1 MVANN
6 YRALRF
12 MREEIGDRLTPE
24 AVLALHKVITDGT
37 LDEQAAAGR
46 LQLPGEERVAVF
58 YRDEDKD
65 AIHRP
70 PPAETL
76 PERMEMLC
84 DFANESEDSSRFVPP
99 VVRAI
104 LVHFWLSYDH
114 PFLDGNGRTA
124 RILFFWV
131 MRNRGYEL
139 ADYLPISRLLRAA
152 PAQYAR
158 AFLEVETDGGDTTY
172 FLLHQ
177 LRTIEKAIEDLD
189 GYLGRKRDEL
199 RDVRR
204 MLDDVN
210 GLNGRQIVLLTHA
223 IKHPD
228 HDYTIGGHALSH
240 RVTHE
245 TARADLGGLADRGL
259 LTRHRRGRSLRVPSR
274 TRPAG
279 ATERIRRVSANDAY
293 AKAGVDQG
301 AADSAVAGLVRALGA
316 IQLDRPSAQVPLP
329 GHYASVIKLDERTG
343 IALSTDGVGT
353 KLVLAEQLGRFDT
366 VGIDCVAMNVNDVI
380 CVGAEPLA
388 MLDYIA
394 IEQADPA
401 VCEEIGVGL
410 ARGAEQAGIEIPGGE
425 LAQLGQLVRG
435 VDVSGA
441 CFGTVALEEIVDG
454 SAVVPG
460 DVVIGLP
467 STGLHSNGYTLA
479 RSALAE
485 IPLDDER
492 LGRPLGDV
500 LLEPTEIYVKPIVEL
515 LRSEVDV
522 RGLAHITSGGTKNL
536 LRLAAE
542 VGYEIDNPLP
552 VPPVFGLIQEHGAV
566 SDEEMSEVFNM
577 GCGFCV
583 VVPEGDAEAAL
594 SLLRS
599 HYPAARPIGRAT
611 DGPRRIL

>member
-1 MVANN
+1 M
-6 YRALRF
+6 
-12 MREEIGDRLTPE
+12 
-24 AVLALHKVITDGT
+24 
-37 LDEQAAAGR
+37 
-46 LQLPGEERVAVF
+46 
-58 YRDEDKD
+58 
-65 AIHRP
+65 
-70 PPAETL
+70 
-76 PERMEMLC
+76 
-84 DFANESEDSSRFVPP
+84 S
-99 VVRAI
+99 
-104 LVHFWLSYDH
+104 
-114 PFLDGNGRTA
+114 
-124 RILFFWV
+124 
-131 MRNRGYEL
+131 
-139 ADYLPISRLLRAA
+139 
-152 PAQYAR
+152 
-158 AFLEVETDGGDTTY
+158 
-172 FLLHQ
+172 
-177 LRTIEKAIEDLD
+177 
-189 GYLGRKRDEL
+189 
-199 RDVRR
+199 
-204 MLDDVN
+204 
-210 GLNGRQIVLLTHA
+210 
-223 IKHPD
+223 
-228 HDYTIGGHALSH
+228 
-240 RVTHE
+240 
-245 TARADLGGLADRGL
+245 
-259 LTRHRRGRSLRVPSR
+259 
-274 TRPAG
+274 
-279 ATERIRRVSANDAY
+279 DAY

-316 IQLDRPSAQVPLP
+316 IQLGRPSAQVPLP
-329 GHYASVIKLDERTG
+329 GHYASVIRIDERTG

-353 KLVLAEQLGRFDT
+353 KLVLAEQLGRYDT

-394 IEQADPA
+394 IEKADPA

-441 CFGTVALEEIVDG
+441 CFGTVALDEIVDG
-454 SAVVPG
+454 SAVEPG

-500 LLEPTEIYVKPIVEL
+500 LLKPTEIYVKPIVEL

-542 VGYEIDNPLP
+542 VGYEIDDPLP
-552 VPPVFGLIQEHGAV
+552 VPPVFDLIQEHGEV
-566 SDEEMSEVFNM
+566 SDEEMSEVFNL
-577 GCGFCV
+577 GCGFCA

-594 SLLRS
+594 ELLRA
-599 HYPAARPIGRAT
+599 HYPTAKRIGRAT

>member
-1 MVANN
+1 
-6 YRALRF
+6 
-12 MREEIGDRLTPE
+12 
-24 AVLALHKVITDGT
+24 
-37 LDEQAAAGR
+37 
-46 LQLPGEERVAVF
+46 
-58 YRDEDKD
+58 
-65 AIHRP
+65 
-70 PPAETL
+70 
-76 PERMEMLC
+76 
-84 DFANESEDSSRFVPP
+84 
-99 VVRAI
+99 
-104 LVHFWLSYDH
+104 
-114 PFLDGNGRTA
+114 
-124 RILFFWV
+124 
-131 MRNRGYEL
+131 
-139 ADYLPISRLLRAA
+139 
-152 PAQYAR
+152 
-158 AFLEVETDGGDTTY
+158 
-172 FLLHQ
+172 
-177 LRTIEKAIEDLD
+177 
-189 GYLGRKRDEL
+189 
-199 RDVRR
+199 
-204 MLDDVN
+204 
-210 GLNGRQIVLLTHA
+210 
-223 IKHPD
+223 
-228 HDYTIGGHALSH
+228 
-240 RVTHE
+240 
-245 TARADLGGLADRGL
+245 
-259 LTRHRRGRSLRVPSR
+259 
-274 TRPAG
+274 
-279 ATERIRRVSANDAY
+279 VSASDAY

-316 IQLDRPSAQVPLP
+316 IQLGRPSAQVPLP
-329 GHYASVIKLDERTG
+329 GHYASVIRIDERTG

-366 VGIDCVAMNVNDVI
+366 IGIDCVAMNVNDVI

-394 IEQADPA
+394 IERADPA

-454 SAVVPG
+454 SAVEPG

-485 IPLDDER
+485 ISLDDDR

-515 LRSEVDV
+515 LRSAVEV

-542 VGYEIDNPLP
+542 VGYEIDDPLP
-552 VPPVFGLIQEHGAV
+552 VPPVFGLIQEHGSV

-583 VVPEGDAEAAL
+583 VVPAADEGAAL
-594 SLLRS
+594 ERLRR
-599 HYPAARPIGRAT
+599 HYPAAKRIGRAT
-611 DGPRRIL
+611 EGPPRIL

>member
-1 MVANN
+1 
-6 YRALRF
+6 
-12 MREEIGDRLTPE
+12 
-24 AVLALHKVITDGT
+24 
-37 LDEQAAAGR
+37 
-46 LQLPGEERVAVF
+46 
-58 YRDEDKD
+58 
-65 AIHRP
+65 
-70 PPAETL
+70 
-76 PERMEMLC
+76 
-84 DFANESEDSSRFVPP
+84 
-99 VVRAI
+99 
-104 LVHFWLSYDH
+104 
-114 PFLDGNGRTA
+114 
-124 RILFFWV
+124 
-131 MRNRGYEL
+131 
-139 ADYLPISRLLRAA
+139 
-152 PAQYAR
+152 
-158 AFLEVETDGGDTTY
+158 
-172 FLLHQ
+172 
-177 LRTIEKAIEDLD
+177 
-189 GYLGRKRDEL
+189 
-199 RDVRR
+199 
-204 MLDDVN
+204 
-210 GLNGRQIVLLTHA
+210 
-223 IKHPD
+223 
-228 HDYTIGGHALSH
+228 
-240 RVTHE
+240 
-245 TARADLGGLADRGL
+245 
-259 LTRHRRGRSLRVPSR
+259 
-274 TRPAG
+274 
-279 ATERIRRVSANDAY
+279 VSASDAY

-316 IQLDRPSAQVPLP
+316 IQLGRPSAQVPLP
-329 GHYASVIKLDERTG
+329 GHYASVIRIDERTG

-353 KLVLAEQLGRFDT
+353 KLVLAEQLGRYDT

-394 IEQADPA
+394 IERADPA

-441 CFGTVALEEIVDG
+441 CFGTVSLDAIIDG
-454 SAVVPG
+454 SAVEPG

-542 VGYEIDNPLP
+542 VGYEIDDPLP
-552 VPPVFGLIQEHGAV
+552 VPPVFALIQEHGEV

-583 VVPEGDAEAAL
+583 VVPEGDAGAAL
-594 SLLRS
+594 AALRS
-599 HYPAARPIGRAT
+599 HYPTAKRIGRAT